1 MDKTATYDPE
11 VNAIYVT
18 LKDGRI
24 KRTREVSAVVMAD
37 YDEDGNV
44 LGVEVLMPS

>member
-1 MDKTATYDPE
+1 MDKQATYDPE
-11 VNAIYVT
+11 ADAIYVT
-18 LKDGRI
+18 LADGRI
-24 KRTREVSAVVMAD
+24 KRTRRIKAVVMAD